1 MSTILAPLYLSCVR
15 RQVVRNPAR
24 YAAKP
29 LKPFSQVKRNT
40 LNFVSRAVENAVNL
54 GDLKDHSAR
63 KTLTTLHK
71 N

>member
-1 MSTILAPLYLSCVR
+1 MPMILALLYPSYVKKQVARSPLRC
-15 RQVVRNPAR
+15 
-24 YAAKP
+24 AAKP
-29 LKPFSQVKRNT
+29 LKPFSPVKRNT

-54 GDLKDHSAR
+54 GYLKNHSAR

>member
-1 MSTILAPLYLSCVR
+1 MSIIVALLSLSYVKR
-15 RQVVRNPAR
+15 RVARNPAH
-24 YAAKP
+24 YAAKQ
-29 LKPFSQVKRNT
+29 LKPFSPVKRNT